1 MARRA
6 RRTHNPVFKA
16 KVALAAIKGEKT
28 LAELA
33 QQYDVH
39 PNQITAW
46 RAQVLDGAAG
56 LFGGEAVAAAPA
68 VDIKGIPREDRRTDA
83 GERFFGRCAQQSG
96 LAERKAMIDR
106 GHELPLGRQAE
117 LLGLSR
123 STLYYEPRPVP
134 PDELAIMRRI
144 DALHLDYPF
153 AGSRMLR
160 DLLRGEGVVIGRE
173 LVATMMR
180 RMGLEAIYRKP
191 NMSKAALGHK
201 IYPYLLRGLT
211 IDRANQVWAM
221 DITYIPMARGFVY
234 LAAVVDWFS
243 RRVLS
248 WRLSITMDV
257 DFCLEAVEEALAR
270 YGRPEIFNTDQGSQ
284 FTSAAFT
291 GLLQAN
297 AIAISMD
304 GRGAWRDNVFVERL
318 WRSVKYEEVYLRA
331 YDNVGDARSSL
342 SRYFT
347 FYNRKRPHSSLD
359 ARTPECFYYDHL
371 PQAAAA

>member
-1 MARRA
+1 
-6 RRTHNPVFKA
+6 
-16 KVALAAIKGEKT
+16 
-28 LAELA
+28 
-33 QQYDVH
+33 
-39 PNQITAW
+39 
-46 RAQVLDGAAG
+46 
-56 LFGGEAVAAAPA
+56 
-68 VDIKGIPREDRRTDA
+68 
-83 GERFFGRCAQQSG
+83 
-96 LAERKAMIDR
+96 MIDR
-106 GHELPLGRQAE
+106 GHDLPRGRQAE

-123 STLYYEPRPVP
+123 SALYYEPRPVP
-134 PDELAIMRRI
+134 ATELAIMRRI

-180 RMGLEAIYRKP
+180 RMGIEAIYRKP
-191 NMSKAALGHK
+191 NTSKAALGHK
-201 IYPYLLRGLT
+201 IYPYLLRGLA
-211 IDRANQVWAM
+211 IERPNQVWAM

-284 FTSAAFT
+284 FTSSAFT
-291 GLLQAN
+291 GLLLAN
-297 AIAISMD
+297 AIAVSMD

-331 YDNVGDARSSL
+331 YDSVGDARGSL
-342 SRYFT
+342 SRYFA
-347 FYNRKRPHSSLD
+347 FYNTKRPHSSLD
-359 ARTPECFYYDHL
+359 ALTPERFYYDHL

>member
-1 MARRA
+1 
-6 RRTHNPVFKA
+6 
-16 KVALAAIKGEKT
+16 
-28 LAELA
+28 
-33 QQYDVH
+33 
-39 PNQITAW
+39 
-46 RAQVLDGAAG
+46 
-56 LFGGEAVAAAPA
+56 
-68 VDIKGIPREDRRTDA
+68 
-83 GERFFGRCAQQSG
+83 
-96 LAERKAMIDR
+96 MIDR
-106 GHELPLGRQAE
+106 GHELSLGRQAE

-134 PDELAIMRRI
+134 PAELAIMRRI

-160 DLLRGEGVVIGRE
+160 DLLRGEGVAIGRE
-173 LVATMMR
+173 LVTTLMR

-191 NMSKAALGHK
+191 NTSKAALGHK
-201 IYPYLLRGLT
+201 IYPYLLRGLA
-211 IDRANQVWAM
+211 IERPNQVWAM

-257 DFCLEAVEEALAR
+257 DFCLDAVEEAFAR
-270 YGRPEIFNTDQGSQ
+270 YGRPKIFNTDQGSQ
-284 FTSAAFT
+284 FTSEAFT

-297 AIAISMD
+297 GIAISMD

-331 YDNVGDARSSL
+331 YDSVGEARACL

-347 FYNRKRPHSSLD
+347 FYNTKRPHSSLD
-359 ARTPECFYYDHL
+359 AQTPECFYYNHL